1 MYFTGRLI
9 CIEAALM
16 LLPLLVSAI
25 YKEDCYLAF
34 LVVIAISLS
43 LGLLLTWISRPRDKT
58 IYAREGFIIVALSWV
73 VFSAI
78 GALPFVISGE
88 IPSYVDAFFE
98 TVSGFTTTGASI
110 LTDVEALS
118 HGALF
123 WRSFTHWV
131 GGMGILVFVVAMTN
145 SVSDRSIHIL
155 KAEMPGPTMGKLV
168 PRLKDTAK
176 ILYLIY
182 IGLTVLEFIFL
193 FAGGMPLFDSIVHAV
208 GTAGTGGFGI
218 KADSIASYSPYCQ
231 WVIGIFMFVFGL
243 NFNVY
248 YFTLIRRFKDLR
260 HCAEA
265 WIYLAI
271 ASVSIITITLNI
283 MPLFGSFGEA
293 LRHGVF
299 QVGTVMSTSGFATDN
314 FDLWPQLSKCILFI
328 LMFMGACA
336 NSTAGGLKVSRVILL
351 VKSIRVQ
358 LKKLI
363 HPRSVNTVK
372 FEGKT
377 LDNETLVATTNYFS
391 LYMICMLAIFIVIS
405 FDNTAAAAITQ
416 GGFNIT
422 ETNFTAVVSCFN
434 NIGPGLGMVGPAG
447 SFAAYSPVSKIVFCL
462 AMLLGR
468 LEIFPLLLT
477 LAPSTWMKHK

>member
-1 MYFTGRLI
+1 M
-9 CIEAALM
+9 A
-16 LLPLLVSAI
+16 LPLIVSAI

-34 LVVIAISLS
+34 LLVIVLS
-43 LGLLLTWISRPRDKT
+43 FGLGVALMALSHPKDKT

-73 VFSAI
+73 TFSAI

-110 LTDVEALS
+110 IPNNETFHVELMS
-118 HGALF
+118 HGILF

-145 SVSDRSIHIL
+145 SVSERSIHIL

-168 PRLKDTAK
+168 PRLRDTAK

-218 KADSIASYSPYCQ
+218 KGDSLGSYSAYSQ
-231 WVIGIFMFVFGL
+231 WVIAIFMILFGL

-248 YFTLIRRFKDLR
+248 YFTLIRRIKDLK
-260 HCAEA
+260 HCTEA
-265 WIYLAI
+265 WVYMAI
-271 ASVSIITITLNI
+271 VSVATITITLNI
-283 MPLFGSFGEA
+283 MPLFNGFGEA

-299 QVGTVMSTSGFATDN
+299 QVGTAMSTTGFATADFN
-314 FDLWPQLSKCILFI
+314 QWPQLSKGILFV

-336 NSTAGGLKVSRVILL
+336 NSTAGGFKISRVILL
-351 VKSIRVQ
+351 FKSIRVQ
-358 LKKLI
+358 LRKLI

-372 FEGKT
+372 FEGKN
-377 LDNETLVATTNYFS
+377 LDNDTLVATTNYFS
-391 LYMICMLAIFIVIS
+391 LYMICILVIFIIIS
-405 FDNTAAAAITQ
+405 FDNTAATAIESA
-416 GGFNIT
+416 GHNIT

-447 SFAAYSPVSKIVFCL
+447 SFAAYSPFSKILLSL

-468 LEIFPLLLT
+468 LEIFPILLT